1 MTLSNCHVR
10 RASNFR
16 NSKRGSIMDRSK
28 VNTIQ
33 TSGKYACVHEKG
45 ERERERQRETEDSIY
60 IYIYIYRY
68 MYIKHTNHWLNDS
81 RAELKSVINNY
92 KYKGKKGI
100 IDIVSLSKTVDTFTC
115 STW

>member
-28 VNTIQ
+28 VNKIQ
-33 TSGKYACVHEKG
+33 TSGKYACVHEKKGG
-45 ERERERQRETEDSIY
+45 ERERETKRNRGQY
-60 IYIYIYRY
+60 IYIYTYRY

-92 KYKGKKGI
+92 KYKGKKRHNRHCEP
-100 IDIVSLSKTVDTFTC
+100 L
-115 STW
+115 

>member
-1 MTLSNCHVR
+1 MTLFNCHVR

-16 NSKRGSIMDRSK
+16 NPKRGSIMDRSK
-28 VNTIQ
+28 VNKIQ
-33 TSGKYACVHEKG
+33 TSGKYACVHEKKG
-45 ERERERQRETEDSIY
+45 ERERQRETEDNIY
-60 IYIYIYRY
+60 IYTYRY
-68 MYIKHTNHWLNDS
+68 MYIKNTNHWLNDS

-100 IDIVSLSKTVDTFTC
+100 IDIVSLSETARTFTC

>member
-1 MTLSNCHVR
+1 MLDGHLISEIQKGEASWTEAKSTQSKQAESMHVYM
-10 RASNFR
+10 
-16 NSKRGSIMDRSK
+16 KRG
-28 VNTIQ
+28 
-33 TSGKYACVHEKG
+33 
-45 ERERERQRETEDSIY
+45 RERERDKEKQRTVY